1 MTTHKVYVDT
11 ESLSKEELKELQ
23 MEKLRE
29 LLNEFE
35 PYIQKDWEHRDN
47 LWYGVICWES
57 AIFTKEIWIQKII
70 SKEYKFIKWLVEKNK
85 IDRDKLKGNITFTS
99 IWVCFDLR
107 TVKEWESTIKAIWT
121 DTIISYLS
129 IQDKPIE
136 FLISILK

>member
-1 MTTHKVYVDT
+1 M
-11 ESLSKEELKELQ
+11 KEELKELQ

-85 IDRDKLKGNITFTS
+85 IDTGWKITE
-99 IWVCFDLR
+99 DLTYEHFQIPR
-107 TVKEWESTIKAIWT
+107 KYFRWGKYARLSEEMNDIFYHRILAC
-121 DTIISYLS
+121 LS
-129 IQDKPIE
+129 IQDNPIE